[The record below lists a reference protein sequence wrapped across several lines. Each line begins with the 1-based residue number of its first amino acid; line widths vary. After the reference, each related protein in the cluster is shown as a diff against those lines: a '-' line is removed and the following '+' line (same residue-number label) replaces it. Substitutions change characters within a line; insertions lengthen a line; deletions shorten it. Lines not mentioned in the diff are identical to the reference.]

1 MRRITSSRPSPAIL
15 VAVVALVAA
24 LAGTAVADPGAVASK
39 ITRSKVKTI
48 AERKANKAIK
58 QQAPNLQVGSATA
71 LTQLE
76 YIRTNPVTVPAGANG
91 SAIATCPAGK
101 YATGGGGAS
110 QDVTSGGA
118 LTEVASHPSN
128 GTQGQLGY
136 TAWEYRVHNS
146 SGAPH
151 NINAYV
157 ICASLKAAQGQN
169 VTPSNYTAGTAAP

>member
-24 LAGTAVADPGAVASK
+24 LAGTAVADSGAVASK

-58 QQAPNLQVGSATA
+58 QQAPNLEVGSATA

-76 YIRTNPVTVPAGANG
+76 YVRSSSTTVAPNSNG
-91 SAIATCPAGK
+91 SAIATCPTGK
-101 YATGGGGAS
+101 FVTGGGGAGP
-110 QDVTSGGA
+110 DITSVET
-118 LTEVASHPSN
+118 LASHPSN
-128 GTQGQLGY
+128 GNQGQLGY

-146 SGAPH
+146 SAAPH
-151 NINAYV
+151 NITAYA
-157 ICASLKAAQGQN
+157 ICANLKAAQGGN
-169 VTPSNYTAGTAAP
+169 PTPSNYSVGTPAP